1 MKHHI
6 CGLNQQL
13 PALYLH
19 LVYLGLIPVGILI
32 SIKGFRQFYLGSSSA
47 FHWILNPFTNSR
59 KRNAPVRV
67 TVESLYDSSQA
78 QSSVLERAKKI
89 EASLDHKFP
98 SLLKVMMPSEVS
110 GGFCLN
116 LAKKFRSEY
125 MPKQDSMIVL
135 EDAKG
140 KEFGRKYLVEKGGLS
155 GGWRGFSIAHKI
167 MKGDVVIFHL
177 VAPFKFEVYIVR
189 SNEVDW
195 SLPLMRVDPPIR
207 RISVVSCFKTHQV
220 MCGKWHRNHKQLLSF
235 LILACDLNH
244 AGGFTACGK
253 EEREN
258 LEPIPQEN
266 AIVCYTDSGPTS
278 DQSEN
283 DGEDVGSEFLDGLRL
298 SESVVTFKEVH
309 CLDNFHYYEFFCSQ
323 NSFLHEQL
331 VEGLNCKLI
340 AGVISETVNIA
351 DAIRACKITTLEGY
365 LSTWDKTLKA
375 FDDLGMNVCF
385 PRARLDQ
392 LTSVASKQKR
402 LEANVLEVK
411 EAMNSLDSEIETPN
425 TSLEEREILF
435 QEMAKAPW

>member
-1 MKHHI
+1 MEEAMVILQDQKQSSSYP
-6 CGLNQQL
+6 LLQL
-13 PALYLH
+13 PPPPPLH
-19 LVYLGLIPVGILI
+19 
-32 SIKGFRQFYLGSSSA
+32 KGMETEKQFGQKPPCFQPTTTSNV
-47 FHWILNPFTNSR
+47 LNANANPMMFKCPKR
-59 KRNAPVRV
+59 KAPVRV

-89 EASLDHKFP
+89 EASLDDKFP

-110 GGFCLN
+110 GGFYLN

-135 EDAKG
+135 EDENG
-140 KEFGRKYLVEKGGLS
+140 KEFGTKYLVERGGLS

-167 MKGDVVIFHL
+167 KKGDVVIFHL
-177 VAPFKFEVYIVR
+177 VTPSKFKVYIVR

-207 RISVVSCFKTHQV
+207 QMDT
-220 MCGKWHRNHKQLLSF
+220 
-235 LILACDLNH
+235 
-244 AGGFTACGK
+244 GGFTACGK

-258 LEPIPQEN
+258 LEPNPQEN
-266 AIVCYTDSGPTS
+266 AIVFYTDSGPTS
-278 DQSEN
+278 DQSGN

-309 CLDNFHYYEFFCSQ
+309 CLDNFNVQVNGLIINSEFSKYVLTKYYELCCSQ

-331 VEGLNCKLI
+331 LEGLNCKLI

-351 DAIRACKITTLEGY
+351 DAIRACKITTPEDY

-375 FDDLGMNVCF
+375 FGDLGMNVRF
-385 PRARLDQ
+385 LRARLDQ
-392 LTSVASKQKR
+392 LTSLASKSKR

-411 EAMNSLDSEIETPN
+411 EAMNSLDSEVETPN
-425 TSLEEREILF
+425 TSLEEEREIPF

>member
-1 MKHHI
+1 
-6 CGLNQQL
+6 
-13 PALYLH
+13 
-19 LVYLGLIPVGILI
+19 
-32 SIKGFRQFYLGSSSA
+32 
-47 FHWILNPFTNSR
+47 
-59 KRNAPVRV
+59 
-67 TVESLYDSSQA
+67 
-78 QSSVLERAKKI
+78 
-89 EASLDHKFP
+89 
-98 SLLKVMMPSEVS
+98 MMPSEVS

-155 GGWRGFSIAHKI
+155 GGWRGFSIPHKI

-177 VAPFKFEVYIVR
+177 VTPFKFEVYIVR

-207 RISVVSCFKTHQV
+207 QMDI
-220 MCGKWHRNHKQLLSF
+220 
-235 LILACDLNH
+235 
-244 AGGFTACGK
+244 GGFTACGK

-309 CLDNFHYYEFFCSQ
+309 CLDNFHVQYYELFCSQ

-331 VEGLNCKLI
+331 VEGLNCKLT

-351 DAIRACKITTLEGY
+351 DAIRACKITTPEGY

-385 PRARLDQ
+385 RRARLDQ
-392 LTSVASKQKR
+392 LTSVASKIK
-402 LEANVLEVK
+402 K
-411 EAMNSLDSEIETPN
+411 T
-425 TSLEEREILF
+425 
-435 QEMAKAPW
+435 